1 MAYSGLHAVKLVA
14 ICGTK
19 LCRLGSLFQCH
30 NFAIIDLVKAEFCEC
45 SSVVER
51 DLPKVEAGVRFSS
64 LAPKPI

>member
-1 MAYSGLHAVKLVA
+1 MKTNIKKRGLARGHLAD
-14 ICGTK
+14 
-19 LCRLGSLFQCH
+19 
-30 NFAIIDLVKAEFCEC
+30 FAIIDLVKAEFCEC

>member
-1 MAYSGLHAVKLVA
+1 MEQNW
-14 ICGTK
+14 
-19 LCRLGSLFQCH
+19 CRLGSLFQCH